1 MEGRAHCLVILS
13 KENFARPHPRSFL
26 VHEYNWIYRC
36 YRAMMCHATK
46 SSVVKEEGNEKR
58 LLGKHGFNRYQISFF
73 PLVTVYLLI
82 NLLINSTIT
91 AGGYADGKFS
101 AGFKKHDPDQFI

>member
-1 MEGRAHCLVILS
+1 
-13 KENFARPHPRSFL
+13 
-26 VHEYNWIYRC
+26 
-36 YRAMMCHATK
+36 MCHATK

-58 LLGKHGFNRYQISFF
+58 LLGKYGLNHYQILFL

-82 NLLINSTIT
+82 NLSINSTMRT
-91 AGGYADGKFS
+91 GGYDYGKLS

>member
-1 MEGRAHCLVILS
+1 MVIKVKRIS
-13 KENFARPHPRSFL
+13 QDRSRGLFL
-26 VHEYNWIYRC
+26 APKYDWIYSC

-58 LLGKHGFNRYQISFF
+58 LLGKYGFNRYQISFF

-82 NLLINSTIT
+82 NLPINSTIT

>member
-1 MEGRAHCLVILS
+1 
-13 KENFARPHPRSFL
+13 
-26 VHEYNWIYRC
+26 
-36 YRAMMCHATK
+36 MMCHATK

-58 LLGKHGFNRYQISFF
+58 LLGKYGLNHYQILFL

-82 NLLINSTIT
+82 NLPINSTMRT
-91 AGGYADGKFS
+91 GGYADGKFS

>member
-1 MEGRAHCLVILS
+1 
-13 KENFARPHPRSFL
+13 
-26 VHEYNWIYRC
+26 
-36 YRAMMCHATK
+36 MCHATK

-58 LLGKHGFNRYQISFF
+58 LLGKYGLNHYQILFL

-82 NLLINSTIT
+82 NLLINSTMRT
-91 AGGYADGKFS
+91 GGYADGKLS

>member
-1 MEGRAHCLVILS
+1 
-13 KENFARPHPRSFL
+13 
-26 VHEYNWIYRC
+26 
-36 YRAMMCHATK
+36 MMCHATK
-46 SSVVKEEGNEKR
+46 SSVVKEEENEKR

>member
-1 MEGRAHCLVILS
+1 MRKIKKNG
-13 KENFARPHPRSFL
+13 KRPLLRSFL
-26 VHEYNWIYRC
+26 VPKYDWIYSC
-36 YRAMMCHATK
+36 YRAIMCHATK
-46 SSVVKEEGNEKR
+46 SSVVKEEGKERR
-58 LLGKHGFNRYQISFF
+58 LLGKYGFNRYQISLF

-82 NLLINSTIT
+82 NLPINSTIT

>member
-1 MEGRAHCLVILS
+1 
-13 KENFARPHPRSFL
+13 
-26 VHEYNWIYRC
+26 
-36 YRAMMCHATK
+36 MCHATK
-46 SSVVKEEGNEKR
+46 SSVVKEERNEKR

-82 NLLINSTIT
+82 NLPINSTMRT
-91 AGGYADGKFS
+91 GGYDYGKLS

>member
-1 MEGRAHCLVILS
+1 
-13 KENFARPHPRSFL
+13 
-26 VHEYNWIYRC
+26 
-36 YRAMMCHATK
+36 MCHATK

-58 LLGKHGFNRYQISFF
+58 LLGKYGLNHYQILFL

-82 NLLINSTIT
+82 NLPINSTMRT
-91 AGGYADGKFS
+91 GGYDYGKLS

>member
-1 MEGRAHCLVILS
+1 
-13 KENFARPHPRSFL
+13 
-26 VHEYNWIYRC
+26 
-36 YRAMMCHATK
+36 MMCHATK

-82 NLLINSTIT
+82 NLPINSTIT

-101 AGFKKHDPDQFI
+101 AGFKKHVLPPVGVWTVSQFQCGGPSSQNPY

>member
-1 MEGRAHCLVILS
+1 MSEKI
-13 KENFARPHPRSFL
+13 KKNDERPQPRSFL
-26 VHEYNWIYRC
+26 VPKYDWIYSC

-58 LLGKHGFNRYQISFF
+58 LLGKYGFNHYEISFV
-73 PLVTVYLLI
+73 PLLTVYLLI